1 MELTDEGFDAS
12 VFCEFRK
19 RLVQGGAE
27 EGLLD
32 AMLSLFKQQGWL
44 KGKSRQRTDSTPV
57 LAKIRA
63 MNRLVCVGETM
74 RFALN
79 SLATIVPDWLLEHS
93 QEEWVDR
100 YNHRFEE
107 AYLPKAHQDRIT

>member
-1 MELTDEGFDAS
+1 
-12 VFCEFRK
+12 
-19 RLVQGGAE
+19 
-27 EGLLD
+27 
-32 AMLSLFKQQGWL
+32 
-44 KGKSRQRTDSTPV
+44 V

-63 MNRLVCVGETM
+63 INRLVCVGETM

-100 YNHRFEE
+100 YAHRFEE
-107 AYLPKAHQDRIT
+107 AYLPKAQQDRTTLAEQIGKDGRSLLTAIFAATAPDWLRHVPAVEILRRV